1 MKGLPALVILLASC
15 CHPSSC
21 FNGELAELECPDDCH
36 CHYFR
41 VNWVTDCS
49 DSNLTRIPY
58 DELSPNLY
66 VLDLNNN
73 LIGEVAP
80 FPADFKV
87 RRLQLADNA
96 LQELKKESFANLH
109 YLIDADFSHNRITRI
124 DRHAFDDSAGLI
136 HLELQGNPLDQVE
149 GPLISVK
156 SLLYLDVSN
165 CSISKLNEGFFA
177 DLTHLSILDLSDN
190 PLVEIDNNVFKPLS
204 GLENLKMNRCN
215 LTHISNGAFSSLS
228 LLKNLEL
235 MENNFHAT
243 NWDVVFSH
251 LVLLEHIDFRK
262 SGLTSLPSTMFDG
275 NQYCRTLILAE
286 NDLAGLDVEA
296 TISKLQNLD
305 TLDLSDCNLSLPLSE
320 DAFANVTKIR
330 NLYLSGNT
338 LFASDL
344 LLALSPLTNLH
355 KLSLSNCGL
364 SRLPD
369 TFGKFKSLQEL
380 DISHNPLNDAFVKL
394 LAPLETL
401 EYLNMG
407 YSNLS
412 HIQPASFSKM
422 TSMRR
427 LILSGND
434 LSSLEAGLFGNFT
447 RLESLE
453 LNFCG
458 LRRPLNA
465 TLFFNNFTYTDLTEL
480 QLAGN
485 PLRVSK
491 TGPLLPKQLSRLQT
505 LDLGNCNL
513 TFLPAEAFYWTRN
526 ITSLILAGNH
536 FSSPNDLRFLG
547 SLSKLKILD
556 LRYNNLTTFSPKDLS
571 LNPKI
576 EILKLIGNPWKCDC
590 SVANLWDWATLQKGN
605 LELLE
610 GSTITQEDV
619 SVGKVKRKKLL
630 ICHYDTGTQAIKIV
644 MNKTVPGRRPFIN
657 PTRTIAA
664 NRTWA
669 KYVRESGC
677 EQTPT
682 LQRSPRSAD
691 QMEHIVDRDGVKIS
705 YTKHGPNNWAAA
717 AMNAALAYVTLMA
730 TIGIVFIL
738 TRKKRSDK
746 AQVDPR
752 DKDN

>member
-1 MKGLPALVILLASC
+1 MR
-15 CHPSSC
+15 PSSIIAITLVSC
-21 FNGELAELECPDDCH
+21 VGLSISFNGELAELECPDDCH

-49 DSNLTRIPY
+49 DSNLTHIPY
-58 DELSPNLY
+58 NELSPNVY
-66 VLDLNNN
+66 ILDLNDN
-73 LIGEVAP
+73 LISEVGP

-87 RRLQLADNA
+87 RRLQLSHNIMT
-96 LQELKKESFANLH
+96 ELKKDSYAGLH
-109 YLIDADFSHNRITRI
+109 YLIDADFSHNRIEKVET
-124 DRHAFDDSAGLI
+124 DAFDDSAGLI
-136 HLELQGNPLDQVE
+136 HLELQGNPLREVE
-149 GPLISVK
+149 GPFISIK
-156 SLLYLDVSN
+156 SLLYLDISN
-165 CSISKLNEGFFA
+165 CSLRKLNDDFFA
-177 DLTHLSILDLSDN
+177 NLPHLSTLDLSDN
-190 PLVEIDNNVFKPLS
+190 PFFEIENNVFKPLS
-204 GLENLKMNRCN
+204 GLETLKMNRCN
-215 LTHISNGAFSSLS
+215 LTHISNTAFSSLG
-228 LLKNLEL
+228 LLKSLEL
-235 MENNFHAT
+235 SENNFHRIS
-243 NWDVVFSH
+243 WDIV
-251 LVLLEHIDFRK
+251 LNTLDLLETIDFRK
-262 SGLTSLPSTMFDG
+262 SGLTRLPVTMFDG
-275 NQYCRTLILAE
+275 NQYLRTLILAE
-286 NDLAGLDVEA
+286 NNLPGLNVEE
-296 TISKLQNLD
+296 TIGKLQNLD
-305 TLDLSDCNLSLPLSE
+305 TLDLSDCNLTLPLSE
-320 DAFANVTKIR
+320 DAFVNVTKIR

-369 TFGKFKSLQEL
+369 TFDKFKSLQEL

-412 HIQPASFSKM
+412 YIHPTSFSKM

-434 LSSLEAGLFGNFT
+434 LNSLEAGLFENLT

-491 TGPLLPKQLSRLQT
+491 TGVLLPKQLSRLQT
-505 LDLGNCNL
+505 LDLSNCNL
-513 TFLPAEAFYWTRN
+513 TFLSPEAFHWTRN
-526 ITSLILAGNH
+526 ITNLILAGNH
-536 FSSPNDLRFLG
+536 FSSPNDLRFLE
-547 SLSKLKILD
+547 LLPKLEVLD
-556 LRYNNLTTFSPKDLS
+556 LRFNNLTTFSPKDLS
-571 LNPKI
+571 LNPNVEK
-576 EILKLIGNPWKCDC
+576 LKLIGNPWRCDC
-590 SVANLWDWATLQKGN
+590 SVADLWDWASIEKGN

-610 GSTITQEDV
+610 GSTLTQEHV

-630 ICHYDTGTQAIKIV
+630 VCHYNTGGLQPVKIV
-644 MNKTVPGRRPFIN
+644 MNKTVPGRRPFLN
-657 PTRTIAA
+657 PTRTITA

-677 EQTPT
+677 EQSPT
-682 LQRSPRSAD
+682 LQRSPRAAEGYD
-691 QMEHIVDRDGVKIS
+691 TMVDADGVKMR
-705 YTKHGPNNWAAA
+705 YKHVPNTWAPAVIPLVYMYAA
-717 AMNAALAYVTLMA
+717 FMTVLGLVYLFTRN
-730 TIGIVFIL
+730 I
-738 TRKKRSDK
+738 RKKQRAIAHADK
-746 AQVDPR
+746 
-752 DKDN
+752 NN